1 MKQAVVEHQR
11 TTGHAP
17 SLLVAAK
24 DIFFVWNG
32 KPLTDRALLQDYI
45 GVPSSTK
52 SSNNASVTI
61 FVTHR
66 QRGGCFMVSFSIIVT
81 ICTAFLTSPC
91 TCGFGLLIIPVLLPL
106 LFVLP
111 LFCL

>member
-11 TTGHAP
+11 VTGHAP

-45 GVPSSTK
+45 GEAGKKGRNNST
-52 SSNNASVTI
+52 VTI
-61 FVTHR
+61 FVSHR
-66 QRGGCFMVSFSIIVT
+66 QRGGCFMVSFSILVT
-81 ICTAFLTSPC
+81 ICAAILSSPC

>member
-1 MKQAVVEHQR
+1 MI
-11 TTGHAP
+11 
-17 SLLVAAK
+17 VAAK

-32 KPLTDRALLQDYI
+32 KPLTDQALLQDYT
-45 GVPSSTK
+45 GVVSPSK
-52 SSNNASVTI
+52 ASSCNRSIITISVI
-61 FVTHR
+61 HR
-66 QRGGCFMVSFSIIVT
+66 QRGGCFMVSFSILMT
-81 ICTAFLTSPC
+81 ICAAVLTSPC